1 MKKVFLTLIALS
13 VFWSIGF
20 AQADTYYTRNAT
32 LTLNAELDGEA
43 LKLVTRELSVM
54 LDYETAFIIIRFPV
68 SSLETEADS
77 LNAMLEKSR
86 TEVVFDGKLGMEYV
100 NTEDHPPMKFET
112 EGWLIMGSSKA
123 LVNGKGELHHIG
135 NTTKYACMLG
145 LTMQLDFKDLQI
157 PPPLSGLNENFEAII
172 TQALLQRDKN

>member
-1 MKKVFLTLIALS
+1 MKKILLTLIVVT

-32 LTLNAELDGEA
+32 LTLNSEWNGEP
-43 LKLVTRELSVM
+43 LQLITRELSVM

-77 LNAMLEKSR
+77 LNTMLDRSKV
-86 TEVVFDGKLGMEYV
+86 EVVFDGKLGMEYI
-100 NTEDHPPMKFET
+100 NTQDHPPMKFET
-112 EGWLIMGSSKA
+112 EGWLTIGDSKE
-123 LVNGKGELHHIG
+123 LVTGEGELHHIG
-135 NTTKYACMLG
+135 NSTKYACMLG
-145 LTMQLDFKDLQI
+145 MTMQLNFEDLGL
-157 PPPLSGLNENFEAII
+157 PLPLSGMDKRFEAII